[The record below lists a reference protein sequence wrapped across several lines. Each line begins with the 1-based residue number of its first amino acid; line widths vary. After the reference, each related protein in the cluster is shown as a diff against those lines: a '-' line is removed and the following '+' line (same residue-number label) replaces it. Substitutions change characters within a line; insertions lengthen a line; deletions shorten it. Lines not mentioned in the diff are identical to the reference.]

1 MRQLQPERKTYTMP
15 LKISCRST
23 SRSRPPGSAGSDQ
36 WRNQRPLGV
45 GQITGVGGPGRP
57 ESPFGHGPIYPK
69 MALSHT
75 LLYQSNGVYS
85 TTFLTLVRP
94 VLGWPPWQDP
104 GHYWTPT
111 AKRPKWPRGSKVNR
125 PAGGASGSWPSSLG
139 WRAS

>member
-75 LLYQSNGVYS
+75 LLIPNV
-85 TTFLTLVRP
+85 TLIEV
-94 VLGWPPWQDP
+94 DAM
-104 GHYWTPT
+104 T
-111 AKRPKWPRGSKVNR
+111 AKQ
-125 PAGGASGSWPSSLG
+125 
-139 WRAS
+139 RAVLVLEREAPVMNFLICDVFNHAAQ